1 MRLSSVR
8 LAAILGILPFF
19 IFCLAFEII
28 PIMILIKESFF
39 DGNGS
44 FTLANYSSLNQA
56 VYFNSFWNSIRLSF
70 ITALLGTILGTF
82 IGYYMLQIR
91 SKRLRQLFEA
101 LATVT
106 TNFAGAPLAFAF
118 IIILGAN
125 GVITLLFTRLLHI
138 DLYPGFQ
145 IYSYAGL
152 VVAYLYF
159 QLPLMILLIIPSF
172 TGLRKEWRDAAD
184 SMGATTWQYWR
195 HIGLPLL
202 APSMIAGLVLLFAN
216 AFGAYATAY
225 TLVGSKLMLVTTQ
238 IAFVITGEVL
248 HDPAFAKAMAAVS
261 MIIMILCISIY
272 RITINTAK
280 GWAK

>member
-91 SKRLRQLFEA
+91 SKRLR
-101 LATVT
+101 
-106 TNFAGAPLAFAF
+106 
-118 IIILGAN
+118 
-125 GVITLLFTRLLHI
+125 
-138 DLYPGFQ
+138 
-145 IYSYAGL
+145 
-152 VVAYLYF
+152 
-159 QLPLMILLIIPSF
+159 
-172 TGLRKEWRDAAD
+172 
-184 SMGATTWQYWR
+184 
-195 HIGLPLL
+195 
-202 APSMIAGLVLLFAN
+202 
-216 AFGAYATAY
+216 
-225 TLVGSKLMLVTTQ
+225 
-238 IAFVITGEVL
+238 
-248 HDPAFAKAMAAVS
+248 
-261 MIIMILCISIY
+261 
-272 RITINTAK
+272 
-280 GWAK
+280 